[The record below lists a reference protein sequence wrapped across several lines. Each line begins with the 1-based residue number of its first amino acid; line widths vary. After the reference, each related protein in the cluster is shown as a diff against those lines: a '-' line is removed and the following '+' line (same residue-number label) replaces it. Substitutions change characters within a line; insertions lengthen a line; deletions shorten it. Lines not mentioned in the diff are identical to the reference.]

1 MGISKKQD
9 CVSHS
14 TPEAEIVAAAWA
26 LRREGIPALQ
36 LWDVILQSK
45 KVLQFHEDN
54 QSMIRVCETGR
65 NPTMRHL
72 NRTHGVC
79 ISWLKERFDEDGYNL
94 FYERSAKQS
103 GDIYTKMF
111 DSADKWAAVCYLINI
126 IDPKLLDIAEMN
138 YYLNHWDGTT
148 TAELAP
154 RAGTVTETSPTA
166 AATQPQRPTHKT
178 GGAPHTRTL
187 PGAHEARETRTS
199 LPGAHAARKMTG
211 TYTQRR

>member
-1 MGISKKQD
+1 M
-9 CVSHS
+9 
-14 TPEAEIVAAAWA
+14 
-26 LRREGIPALQ
+26 
-36 LWDVILQSK
+36 WDVILQSW

-65 NPTMRHL
+65 NPTMRPP

-111 DSADKWAAVCYLINI
+111 DAAVCYLINVF
-126 IDPKLLDIAEMN
+126 DPKLLDIAEMN

-148 TAELAP
+148 TAELPVGLCAP
-154 RAGTVTETSPTA
+154 RAGTFTETSPTA
-166 AATQPQRPTHKT
+166 AATQPQ
-178 GGAPHTRTL
+178 L
-187 PGAHEARETRTS
+187 S
-199 LPGAHAARKMTG
+199 LIHI
-211 TYTQRR
+211 

>member
-36 LWDVILQSK
+36 LWEVVLQDK
-45 KVLQFHEDN
+45 QELQFHEDN

-72 NRTHGVC
+72 NRTHGVF
-79 ISWLKERFDEDGYNL
+79 ISWLTERFDEDSYRL

-103 GDIYTKMF
+103 GDIYTNMF
-111 DSADKWAAVCYLINI
+111 DNAEKWAAVCYLINV
-126 IDPKLLDIAEMN
+126 IDLKTLNIEEM
-138 YYLNHWDGTT
+138 
-148 TAELAP
+148 
-154 RAGTVTETSPTA
+154 S
-166 AATQPQRPTHKT
+166 
-178 GGAPHTRTL
+178 
-187 PGAHEARETRTS
+187 
-199 LPGAHAARKMTG
+199 
-211 TYTQRR
+211 